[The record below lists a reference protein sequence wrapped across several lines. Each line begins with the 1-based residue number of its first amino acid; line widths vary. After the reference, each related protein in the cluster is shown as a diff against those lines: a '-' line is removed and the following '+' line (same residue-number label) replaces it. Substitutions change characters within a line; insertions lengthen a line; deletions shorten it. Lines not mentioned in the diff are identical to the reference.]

1 MSITLFIPDVDDYS
15 LDTQVDVITT
25 TAGET
30 PNKRNATLAMHCQT
44 SALDKQN
51 DIVIIIPLARI
62 AFIDT
67 RLPNV
72 SALKRDQLVN
82 FAIEDKL
89 TIDPSNVHAVVLGPS
104 LTSEQHF
111 IIAAMSSNWLSGVLA
126 WLRAAGITPRFAYP
140 ASAMYA
146 VKTNEWVVKLEKTN
160 GVAIRQDG
168 LAYALEA
175 SDFSH
180 PPFQLTL
187 ALNEA
192 VAAASGKASPRTIRL
207 TKTPDVQFDAA
218 AWQAETGNDIAL
230 IVEEVIAAPRQMNAA
245 QNLFT
250 GKYLPTH
257 QGVSAINALKRPLII
272 GFSILVLH
280 VALISIDAWRLAR
293 ARTAIEQ
300 TMRDVFM
307 TAFPDAVAIVNP
319 PLQLSRQLVALK
331 TERGIA
337 EDTARELLALAA
349 TMTRDVASSIVNV
362 KVTVKT
368 DQQQV
373 TLQLAKLNAEAEK
386 NLQAQLALIKK
397 PYQTTMNTEAGVTT
411 LVIRRGDQS

>member
-1 MSITLFIPDVDDYS
+1 LPTTLIIPDADHYTPE
-15 LDTQVDVITT
+15 TQVDVITT
-25 TAGET
+25 IKSET
-30 PNKRNATLAMHCQT
+30 PKKRQATLAMHCQT
-44 SALDKQN
+44 SALDKQT

-72 SALKRDQLVN
+72 SALKRDQLVK

-89 TIDPSNVHAVVLGPS
+89 TIDPSTVHAVVLGPS

-111 IIAAMSSNWLSGVLA
+111 IIAAMSSEWLSSVLA
-126 WLRAAGITPRFAYP
+126 WLRAVGITPRFAYP

-146 VKTNEWVVKLEKTN
+146 VKASEWIVVLEKTD

-192 VAAASGKASPRTIRL
+192 VAAASGKASPRAIRL
-207 TKTPDVQFDAA
+207 TKTPDVQFDESS
-218 AWQAETGNDIAL
+218 WQTELGNDIAL
-230 IVEEVIAAPRQMNAA
+230 IVDEVIETPRQMNVA
-245 QNLFT
+245 QNLLT
-250 GKYLPTH
+250 GKYLPVH

-272 GFSILVLH
+272 GFSILILH
-280 VALISIDAWRLAR
+280 IAFVSFDAWRLAR
-293 ARTAIEQ
+293 ERTAIEQ
-300 TMRDVFM
+300 SMRDVFM

-331 TERGIA
+331 TERGMA
-337 EDTARELLALAA
+337 EDAARELLALAA
-349 TMTRDVASSIVNV
+349 TITRDIASSIVNV
-362 KVTVKT
+362 NVKA

-386 NLQAQLALIKK
+386 NLQSQLALIKK
-397 PYQTTMNTEAGVTT
+397 PYQTTINTEAGVTT
-411 LVIRRGDQS
+411 LVIRRGNQS